1 MAVLVVIEAVA
12 IAFLGLLVFGLL
24 RSHAEILRALH
35 GLGAGVGDG
44 AGRAPVPTPV
54 PTPSAGRRSRQASDV
69 VGVTVDDE
77 PVSIGVA
84 GARHGTLLAFLT
96 TGCLTCAGFWK
107 AFGDGVSLPDGG
119 RLVVVT
125 KGPADESE
133 SRVRELAPA
142 AYPTVMSS
150 EAWERYEVPV
160 APYFVYVDGPSARV
174 VGEGAAGTWD
184 QVRSLMGQAFD
195 DSHAGHRRD
204 RPRLQSFGRDDVA
217 RDESTLLAAG
227 ITPGHPSLYPS
238 PDAAERPADG

>member
-35 GLGAGVGDG
+35 GLGAGLGE
-44 AGRAPVPTPV
+44 AGPGSAPRPAP
-54 PTPSAGRRSRQASDV
+54 GGGLREASDV

-96 TGCLTCAGFWK
+96 TGCLTCAGFWR
-107 AFGDGVSLPDGG
+107 AFGDGVSLPDRS

-125 KGPADESE
+125 KSPADESE
-133 SRVRELAPA
+133 SRVRELLPQ

-150 EAWERYEVPV
+150 DAWQRYEVPV

-174 VGEGAAGTWD
+174 VGEGAAGSWE
-184 QVRSLMGQAFD
+184 QVRSLMGQAVD
-195 DSHAGHRRD
+195 DSAAGRRRD
-204 RPRLQSFGRDDVA
+204 RRRRQPFGRDDVA
-217 RDESTLLAAG
+217 RDERALLAAG
-227 ITPGHPSLYPS
+227 ITPGHPSLHPS
-238 PDAAERPADG
+238 PDLADQPGEG